1 MLSAFLEVLVILLRV
16 IKCNDFNFILMLHI
30 IKNLVQ
36 LGSKIK
42 IFFVSESHKPHYK
55 AVCRLNDAVLIFIQ

>member
-30 IKNLVQ
+30 IKKLVQ
-36 LGSKIK
+36 LGGKIK
-42 IFFVSESHKPHYK
+42 IFFVSESHKLVNPHGY
-55 AVCRLNDAVLIFIQ
+55 AG